1 MSLRRRLTL
10 SMAVVLVVALAVA
23 NVVTYSS
30 LRSFLYGRI
39 DDQIDG
45 SQLHAYNYLRTVAE
59 HGRAPRAFS
68 LDQRVSPDTYVLVL
82 SHSGKVLV
90 NVPSGPPDN
99 PDPRPLVPA
108 SVRPA
113 PVPRSHHFGAF
124 GGAYHSEPNA
134 VVGSLGSSGVHYRE
148 SAVDVP
154 QGVLVVAESVNS
166 TTNTLSSLLRVQ
178 LGVSLAVLAVL
189 CAIVLFTLRR
199 GLRPLESM
207 AETTDAIA
215 AGDLTRRVPVEKAS
229 SEVGRFGTAL
239 NAMLARIEQAFSE
252 KSTSEARLR
261 QFVADA
267 SHELRTP
274 LTSIRGY
281 TELLRKGAF
290 TDDEG
295 RDRALQRVER
305 EASRMG
311 VLVADL
317 LLLARLDQ
325 GRPLD
330 RVPVDLR
337 GVGADA
343 VADARAVDP
352 ERPVNLLSGDPVLV
366 LGDRDRLG
374 QVAHNLVRNAL
385 DHTPRGTPVT
395 VEVRADAT
403 NGYLRVTDQGA
414 GLSADN
420 ADRVFDRFWR
430 DDAAR
435 TGGGTGLGLS
445 IVRAIAEVLGGS
457 ASVRSVP
464 GHGATFEVSIPL
476 AGTGAVAARPVN
488 GARSVESPTP
498 IKG

>member
-1 MSLRRRLTL
+1 
-10 SMAVVLVVALAVA
+10 
-23 NVVTYSS
+23 
-30 LRSFLYGRI
+30 
-39 DDQIDG
+39 
-45 SQLHAYNYLRTVAE
+45 
-59 HGRAPRAFS
+59 
-68 LDQRVSPDTYVLVL
+68 
-82 SHSGKVLV
+82 
-90 NVPSGPPDN
+90 
-99 PDPRPLVPA
+99 
-108 SVRPA
+108 
-113 PVPRSHHFGAF
+113 
-124 GGAYHSEPNA
+124 
-134 VVGSLGSSGVHYRE
+134 
-148 SAVDVP
+148 
-154 QGVLVVAESVNS
+154 
-166 TTNTLSSLLRVQ
+166 
-178 LGVSLAVLAVL
+178 
-189 CAIVLFTLRR
+189 
-199 GLRPLESM
+199 
-207 AETTDAIA
+207 
-215 AGDLTRRVPVEKAS
+215 
-229 SEVGRFGTAL
+229 
-239 NAMLARIEQAFSE
+239 
-252 KSTSEARLR
+252 
-261 QFVADA
+261 
-267 SHELRTP
+267 
-274 LTSIRGY
+274 
-281 TELLRKGAF
+281 
-290 TDDEG
+290 
-295 RDRALQRVER
+295 
-305 EASRMG
+305 MG

-403 NGYLRVTDQGA
+403 NGYLRVTDQGP

-476 AGTGAVAARPVN
+476 AGTAAVAARPVN